1 MIEIRSVYVVG
12 VDVWQTE
19 NANVPFAVAKVERD
33 KDETL
38 DLANPSHIMIATG
51 KTAAGG
57 NLISFIGD
65 DTPISYHMIWKSEP
79 SVPSFWTDK
88 VIAAYLD
95 SSYNVDYLVWKA
107 FIKLSPE
114 AVSQLAS
121 LDIVESRRRFSEL
134 IGAVL
139 PRCTGEHVN
148 FNKYDPSYSSILYI
162 EPETAYSDNYTNINN
177 YATDIVALLGVAD
190 HAPQPHY
197 LVDVV
202 LAHSMGAS
210 SPNERIAAVGLEPLK
225 VEPKVGDV
233 LLPKTVLDLA
243 AYFAYAIELGHLSKR
258 LRTLPFYREP
268 FYDYL
273 MGLGKKDSLLSKYQS
288 KFLMDREREISERL
302 QATQTLEEIHRQM
315 ENNQVS
321 KYGSSQISKPIDT
334 ATRASRWS
342 YDVFA
347 MLART
352 VPEAERDLRDV
363 MDVIH
368 QRVDALSN
376 FLRDTSATGAAK
388 ANLSLQRWI
397 LVFTIVVTVVVI
409 ATLIIALWPG
419 VP

>member
-1 MIEIRSVYVVG
+1 MIGIRSVYVVG
-12 VDVWQTE
+12 IDVWQTE
-19 NANVPFAVAKVERD
+19 NANVPFAIAKVERD

-51 KTAAGG
+51 KTMGDG
-57 NLISFIGD
+57 RLISFIGD
-65 DTPISYHMIWKSEP
+65 DTPISSRMIWESEP

-88 VIAAYLD
+88 VIATYLD
-95 SSYNVDYLVWKA
+95 SSCNVDYLVWKA

-114 AVSQLAS
+114 AVSQLAN
-121 LDIVESRRRFSEL
+121 LDRVESQRRFIEL
-134 IGAVL
+134 LGAVF

-148 FNKYDPSYSSILYI
+148 FSEYDPQYSFVLYI
-162 EPETAYSDNYTNINN
+162 EPETAYSDNYVNMND
-177 YATDIVALLGVAD
+177 YVTDVVALLGVAD
-190 HAPQPHY
+190 HTAQPHY

-202 LAHSMGAS
+202 LAHSIGAA
-210 SPNERIAAVGLEPLK
+210 SPSERIAAVGLEPLK
-225 VEPKVGDV
+225 LDQRAGNV

-243 AYFAYAIELGHLSKR
+243 AYFAYAIELRHLSKR

-273 MGLGKKDSLLSKYQS
+273 MGLGKKNSRLSNYQS
-288 KFLMDREREISERL
+288 KFLMDQEREISERL
-302 QATQTLEEIHRQM
+302 RATQTLEEIHRQM

-321 KYGSSQISKPIDT
+321 KYGGSQISEPIDT

-347 MLART
+347 MLVGI

-376 FLRDTSATGAAK
+376 FLRDISATGAAK
-388 ANLSLQRWI
+388 ANESLQLQI
-397 LVFTIVVTVVVI
+397 LVFTIVVTVVVV
-409 ATLIIALWPG
+409 AQFLITVWLG